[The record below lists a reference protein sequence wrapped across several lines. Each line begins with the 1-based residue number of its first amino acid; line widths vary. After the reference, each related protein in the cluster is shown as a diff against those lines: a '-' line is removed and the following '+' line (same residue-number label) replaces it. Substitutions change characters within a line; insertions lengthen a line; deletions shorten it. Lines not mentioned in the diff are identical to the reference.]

1 MNLNELARKSRSFAE
16 SKIGFAVIVVSICMI
31 IWIISTWNIHGSD
44 YENFVNGFWVA
55 DDAFCDESE
64 IDSMLLFI
72 GKYDKKSGER
82 PAHMIIAD
90 DIMNQK
96 INIKHKKISS
106 GLSRGVNKFS
116 IECEME
122 FEEECQI
129 PPNVT
134 MDFDIRKGS
143 LRIHK
148 DGNLYAIM
156 HKDHEIS
163 ETFAN

>member
-1 MNLNELARKSRSFAE
+1 MDKVKLRATEFVKTKLGTA
-16 SKIGFAVIVVSICMI
+16 IVIVCICMI
-31 IWIISTWNIHGSD
+31 IWVISSWNVHGND

-72 GKYDKKSGER
+72 GKYDKLSGSR

-96 INIKHKKISS
+96 IEIKHKKISS
-106 GLSRGVNKFS
+106 GMSKKLNKFKVDAD
-116 IECEME
+116 IQ

-129 PPNVT
+129 PSDVT
-134 MDFDIRKGS
+134 LEFDVLNGS
-143 LRIHK
+143 LKIHK
-148 DGNLYAIM
+148 DGNMYAIM

-163 ETFAN
+163 ESFN